1 MLTLQ
6 DCLAM
11 SGLDED
17 EVAAIAEHEHLPLIV
32 AAELAH
38 YLSATPAGD
47 GAVERMI
54 RDDIADALAR
64 DDLTHAAKLC
74 LVLRHFCDKH
84 PHAGR

>member
-1 MLTLQ
+1 MLTLN

-17 EVAAIAEHEHLPLIV
+17 EVAAIAEHEHLPLII
-32 AAELAH
+32 AAELAQ
-38 YLSATPAGD
+38 YLCATTAGD

-64 DDLTHAAKLC
+64 HDHVHAAKLC
-74 LVLRHFCDKH
+74 LVLQHFRET
-84 PHAGR
+84 HAHAAP